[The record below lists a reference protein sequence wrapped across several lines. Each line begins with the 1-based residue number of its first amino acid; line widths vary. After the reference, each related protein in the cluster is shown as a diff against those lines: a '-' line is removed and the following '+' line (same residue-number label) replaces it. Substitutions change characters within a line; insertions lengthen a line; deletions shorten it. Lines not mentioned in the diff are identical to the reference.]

1 MRLKQIKLA
10 GFKSFVDPTVVS
22 LPGSRSA
29 VVGPNGCGKS
39 NVIDAVRWVMGE
51 SSAKNL
57 RGENLTDVIFNGSN
71 GRKPI
76 AMASIELLFDNSDGR
91 IGGQYSAY
99 SEISI
104 RRQVTRDAQSNY
116 FLNGTKCRRRDIQD
130 VFLGTGFGPRSYSI
144 IEQGMISQLV
154 EAKPDELRV
163 YLEEAA
169 GISKYKERRRETENR
184 IKHTRENLDRISD
197 IREELARQLEK
208 LEKQAKAAEKYR
220 KLKQEESLLTAQL
233 FSLRTKI
240 IQSALTLQEKNIG
253 SQELQLER
261 SISEQRNTELNIE
274 TARQESN
281 TISEK
286 FNEIQ
291 AQFYKAGG
299 EIARLE
305 ESIQFNQ
312 QRVSELRNERQRIEG
327 RYVEVKNLLNRDRQE
342 IENLKLQ
349 SAELEPKVQG
359 LESLDHDS
367 QELLRESENKLRAW
381 QTKWDEFSEKASRRV
396 RDLEVQLSRIDH
408 SEQLLS
414 RLGRRAIE
422 LDSLSKQQVIEDD
435 QEVAEMAQEIVDIEE
450 SLRSFDRKIDSSMT
464 SISSLKEEAIFHEE
478 ESERARASLNTLINK
493 LGNLKA
499 VQEVALHQEVNEAED
514 WIKQQELVE
523 AGRLGEVLSVV
534 PGWEP
539 ALEAVLGGFIRA
551 MQVDNLDDFAQSLVG
566 LSAGDIAL
574 VERGSISDSGMASH
588 GLDLP
593 TLASLLR
600 SDSEGAN
607 ALLFGVFAAESS
619 ETALAK
625 RKFLSPGQSIIT
637 RDGFWVGADWVRV
650 LQQAKA
656 EDGIIERGQLIE
668 TLELEVEEAQ
678 VIVDQLSER
687 GSQIRENQEKV
698 ATERE
703 AAQLEANAL
712 NKLLG
717 ERRTQHGVTK
727 VKIDEA
733 AARLVQLKNDRVEVS
748 EQIQHEQQKL
758 FQANRLSEQLEASTK
773 EDATT
778 RDQMIAE
785 KEDLDEKLHKS
796 QIDSRA
802 SNQSLNEAKLASK
815 TLQSNL
821 LAGQAALNRMLEQEG
836 EVQKQLENIDI
847 GIEGSLSPIPAQQA
861 ELKQKLSDRS
871 NLESE
876 MAGQR
881 NKVDEIAEI
890 IDRHETHRRQI
901 EGQVDE
907 IRTILEK
914 IRVER
919 EGLAVQ
925 KENLLD
931 QLRATGVSQE
941 LIEAELS
948 EETTE
953 EGCAEELD
961 RVGRRIQRLG
971 SINLAAIDE
980 YDNESER
987 KSYLDVQAEDLE
999 EALSTLLDA
1008 IKKIDAETRTR
1019 FKETFEIV
1027 NKRFGELFPKVF
1039 GGGRAYLE
1047 LTGEDLLNT
1056 GVALMARPP
1065 GKRNASIHLLSGGEK
1080 AMTAIAL
1087 IFAIFHLNP
1096 SPVCMLDEVDAPLDD
1111 INVSRFADLI
1121 AEMSADVQFLVV
1133 THNKI
1138 TMEMADYLIGVT
1150 MNEPGVSR
1158 LVSVNVEE
1166 AAAMAVV

>member
-22 LPGSRSA
+22 LPGSRCA

-71 GRKPI
+71 GRKPT

-208 LEKQAKAAEKYR
+208 LERQAKAAEKYR
-220 KLKQEESLLTAQL
+220 QLKQEESVLTAQL
-233 FSLRTKI
+233 FSLRTKK
-240 IQSALTLQEKNIG
+240 IQSELTQQETNIG
-253 SQELQLER
+253 NQELQLER
-261 SISEQRNTELNIE
+261 ALSEQRNTELNIE
-274 TARQESN
+274 KARKES
-281 TISEK
+281 TEVSER
-286 FNEIQ
+286 FNGIQ
-291 AQFYKAGG
+291 GQFYKAGG

-305 ESIQFNQ
+305 EAIQFNQ
-312 QRVSELRNERQRIEG
+312 QRVSELRTDRERVEG
-327 RYVEVKNLLNRDRQE
+327 RHAEVKTLLSRDRQE
-342 IENLKLQ
+342 IENLTLQ
-349 SAELEPKVQG
+349 TDELEPKVRE
-359 LESLDHDS
+359 LEVLDRDS
-367 QELLRESENKLRAW
+367 QELLRESENQLKTW
-381 QTKWDEFSEKASRRV
+381 QEKWEEFSEKAAGRA

-422 LDSLSKQQVIEDD
+422 LDSLSKQQVHEDD
-435 QEVAEMAQEIVDIEE
+435 QEVEEMAQEILELEE
-450 SLRSFDRKIDSSMT
+450 SLRLLDRKIDSNMS
-464 SISSLKEEAIFHEE
+464 SIANLKEKTIFHEE
-478 ESERARASLNTLINK
+478 KSERARTSLNALINK

-514 WIKQQELVE
+514 WIRQQDLVE

-551 MQVDNLDDFAQSLVG
+551 MQVDNLDDFAHSLVG

-574 VERGSISDSGMASH
+574 VEKGSISDSGTASH

-650 LQQAKA
+650 LQQAEA

-678 VIVDQLSER
+678 AIVDELNGEGVR
-687 GSQIRENQEKV
+687 LREKQEKV
-698 ATERE
+698 EVERE
-703 AAQLEANAL
+703 QFQLEVNAL

-748 EQIQHEQQKL
+748 EQIRHEQEKL
-758 FQANRLSEQLEASTK
+758 AQANSSSRELEGRK
-773 EDATT
+773 REDAAT
-778 RDQMIAE
+778 REALALE
-785 KEDLDEKLHKS
+785 KESLDQELQKN
-796 QIDSRA
+796 QENSRA
-802 SNQSLNEAKLASK
+802 SNLSVNEARLASK

-821 LAGQAALNRMLEQEG
+821 VAGRAALNRMLEQEL
-836 EVQKQLENIDI
+836 EIKKQLENIDL
-847 GIEGSLSPIPAQQA
+847 GIEGSLSPIPSQQA
-861 ELKQKLSDRS
+861 ELNQKLSDRS
-871 NLESE
+871 DLERE
-876 MAGQR
+876 MALQR
-881 NKVDEIAEI
+881 GKVEEISEI
-890 IDRHETHRRQI
+890 IETHESHRRQI

-907 IRTILEK
+907 IRSILEK

-931 QLRATGVSQE
+931 QLHATGVSPEVVQ
-941 LIEAELS
+941 AELS

-980 YDNESER
+980 YDSESER
-987 KSYLDVQAEDLE
+987 KSYLDAQAEDLE

-1019 FKETFEIV
+1019 FKETFEVV

-1111 INVSRFADLI
+1111 MNVSRFADLI

-1166 AAAMAVV
+1166 AAEMAVV

>member
-22 LPGSRSA
+22 LPGSRCA

-71 GRKPI
+71 GRKPT

-99 SEISI
+99 AEISI

-208 LEKQAKAAEKYR
+208 LERQAKAAEKYR
-220 KLKQEESLLTAQL
+220 KLKQEESVLTAQL
-233 FSLRTKI
+233 FSLRTIK
-240 IQSALTLQEKNIG
+240 IQSELTQQEKNIG
-253 SQELQLER
+253 NQELQLER
-261 SISEQRNTELNIE
+261 VITEQRNTELNIE
-274 TARQESN
+274 KARKESSE
-281 TISEK
+281 ISEK

-291 AQFYKAGG
+291 GQFYKAGG

-312 QRVSELRNERQRIEG
+312 QRVNELRAERERVEG
-327 RYVEVKNLLNRDRQE
+327 RYSEVKDLLTRDRQE
-342 IENLKLQ
+342 IENLRLQ
-349 SAELEPKVQG
+349 SEELEPKVQE
-359 LESLDHDS
+359 LESLDHGS
-367 QELLRESENKLRAW
+367 QESLRESENRLKAW
-381 QTKWDEFSEKASRRV
+381 QNKWDGFSENASGCS
-396 RDLEVQLSRIDH
+396 RDLEVQLARIDH

-435 QEVAEMAQEIVDIEE
+435 QEVAEMAQEIVDLEE
-450 SLRSFDRKIDSSMT
+450 SLRLLDRKIDSSMAA
-464 SISSLKEEAIFHEE
+464 ISSLKEQAIFHEE
-478 ESERARASLNTLINK
+478 ESERSRSSLNSLVNK

-514 WIKQQELVE
+514 WIKQQGLIE

-551 MQVDNLDDFAQSLVG
+551 MQVDSLDDFAHSLVE
-566 LSAGDIAL
+566 LNAGDIAL

-593 TLASLLR
+593 TLASFLR

-650 LQQAKA
+650 LQKSEV

-678 VIVDQLSER
+678 IIVNEFGEK
-687 GSQIRENQEKV
+687 GSRIREKQEKV
-698 ATERE
+698 ETERE
-703 AAQLEANAL
+703 AAQLEVNAL

-727 VKIDEA
+727 VRIDEA

-748 EQIQHEQQKL
+748 DQIGHEQ
-758 FQANRLSEQLEASTK
+758 
-773 EDATT
+773 
-778 RDQMIAE
+778 
-785 KEDLDEKLHKS
+785 EKL
-796 QIDSRA
+796 SRA
-802 SNQSLNEAKLASK
+802 SQLSIELKGRTKENAVTRDALIVEKKALDLELQKIQEGSKVSTQRLNEARVVSK

-821 LAGQAALNRMLEQEG
+821 VAGRSALNRMLEQEK
-836 EVQKQLENIDI
+836 EIQKQLENIDI
-847 GIEGSLSPIPAQQA
+847 GIEGSLSPIPSQQA
-861 ELKQKLSDRS
+861 ELNQKLSDRS
-871 NLESE
+871 DLEKE
-876 MAGQR
+876 MAVQR
-881 NKVDEIAEI
+881 SKVEEISEI
-890 IDRHETHRRQI
+890 IETHESHRRQI

-941 LIEAELS
+941 LIESELS
-948 EETTE
+948 EEATE
-953 EGCAEELD
+953 ENCAEELD
-961 RVGRRIQRLG
+961 RIGRRIQRLG

-987 KSYLDVQAEDLE
+987 KSYLDAQSEDLE

-1065 GKRNASIHLLSGGEK
+1065 GKRNTSIHLLSGGEK

-1121 AEMSADVQFLVV
+1121 AEMSADVQFMVV

>member
-22 LPGSRSA
+22 LPGSRCA

-57 RGENLTDVIFNGSN
+57 RGENLTDVIFNGAN
-71 GRKPI
+71 GRKPTS
-76 AMASIELLFDNSDGR
+76 MASIELLFDNSDGR

-99 SEISI
+99 AEISI

-154 EAKPDELRV
+154 EAKPEDLRV

-197 IREELARQLEK
+197 IREELGRQLEK
-208 LEKQAKAAEKYR
+208 LERQAKAAEKYR
-220 KLKQEESLLTAQL
+220 ELKQDESILTAQL
-233 FSLRTKI
+233 FSLRTR
-240 IQSALTLQEKNIG
+240 QVQAELTQYEKNIG
-253 SQELQLER
+253 TQELQLER
-261 SISEQRNTELNIE
+261 VLSEQRNTELNIE
-274 TARQESN
+274 KSRTESADV
-281 TISEK
+281 SEK
-286 FNEIQ
+286 FNEMQ
-291 AQFYKAGG
+291 SRFYKAGG
-299 EIARLE
+299 EIGRLE
-305 ESIQFNQ
+305 EAIQFNQ
-312 QRVSELRNERQRIEG
+312 QRVAQLRADRKRVED
-327 RYVEVKNLLNRDRQE
+327 RYVEVKNLLTRDQE
-342 IENLKLQ
+342 EINKLTLQSEDLKPKLQ
-349 SAELEPKVQG
+349 RLEELD
-359 LESLDHDS
+359 SSS
-367 QELLRESENKLRAW
+367 QESLRESESRLKVW
-381 QTKWDEFSEKASRRV
+381 QSRWEDFSEIASTQA
-396 RDLEVQLSRIDH
+396 RDLDVQLSRIDY

-435 QEVAEMAQEIVDIEE
+435 QEVAEMAQEILDLEE
-450 SLRSFDRKIDSSMT
+450 SLRSLDRNVDSSMAT
-464 SISSLKEEAIFHEE
+464 ISSVKEQTIFHQE
-478 ESERARASLNTLINK
+478 ESTRALTSLNSLVNE

-514 WIKQQELVE
+514 WIKQHGLSE
-523 AGRLGEVLSVV
+523 AGRLGQVLSVV

-551 MQVDNLDDFAQSLVG
+551 MQVNNLDEIAPALAG
-566 LSAGDIAL
+566 LSAGDISL
-574 VERGSISDSGMASH
+574 VEKGSISDSGMASH

-607 ALLFGVFAAESS
+607 ALLFGVFAAESP
-619 ETALAK
+619 ELALEK

-637 RDGFWVGADWVRV
+637 RDGFWVGADWIRM
-650 LQQAKA
+650 LQKAEA

-668 TLELEVEEAQ
+668 ALELEVEEARLAS
-678 VIVDQLSER
+678 DQLIQKGEHLK
-687 GSQIRENQEKV
+687 EKQES
-698 ATERE
+698 AEQERE
-703 AAQLEANAL
+703 TAQLEINAL

-727 VKIDEA
+727 VRIDEA
-733 AARLVQLKNDRVEVS
+733 ASRLTQLKNDRLEVS
-748 EQIQHEQQKL
+748 EQIRQEQVKL
-758 FQANRLSEQLEASTK
+758 SEASRLSAELESKRTENA
-773 EDATT
+773 AT
-778 RDQMIAE
+778 RDEMSSE
-785 KEDLDEKLHKS
+785 KTDLDLDLERTR
-796 QIDSRA
+796 DFSRA
-802 SNQSLNEAKLASK
+802 ANESLNELRVTLK
-815 TLQSNL
+815 TVQSNL
-821 LAGQAALNRMLEQEG
+821 AASHAAFNRMLEQQE
-836 EVQKQLENIDI
+836 EIQNQLEGIDV
-847 GIEGSLSPIPAQQA
+847 GIDGSGSPIPQQQL
-861 ELKQKLSDRS
+861 ELNQKLSNRS
-871 NLESE
+871 QLEQEMTIQKTKVEEISE
-876 MAGQR
+876 
-881 NKVDEIAEI
+881 V
-890 IDRHETHRRQI
+890 IDRHESHRRQI
-901 EGQVDE
+901 EGQVEE
-907 IRTILEK
+907 IRSILEK

-925 KENLLD
+925 KDNLLD

-941 LIEAELS
+941 VIDADLAEDA
-948 EETTE
+948 TE
-953 EGCAEELD
+953 ENWVEELD

-980 YDNESER
+980 YENESER
-987 KSYLDVQAEDLE
+987 KSYLDAQAEDLE

-1111 INVSRFADLI
+1111 MNVSRFADLI

-1166 AAAMAVV
+1166 AAEMAVV

>member
-10 GFKSFVDPTVVS
+10 GFKSFVEPTVVS
-22 LPGSRSA
+22 LPGSRCA

-71 GRKPI
+71 GRKPTS
-76 AMASIELLFDNSDGR
+76 MASIELLFDNSDGR

-184 IKHTRENLDRISD
+184 IKHTRENLDRIND
-197 IREELARQLEK
+197 IREELGRQLEK
-208 LEKQAKAAEKYR
+208 LERQAKAAEKYR
-220 KLKQEESLLTAQL
+220 ELKKEESLLTAQL
-233 FSLRTKI
+233 FSLRSMK
-240 IQSALTLQEKNIG
+240 IQSELSLQEKSIG
-253 SQELQLER
+253 NQELKLER
-261 SISEQRNTELNIE
+261 TISEQRNTEANIE
-274 TARQESN
+274 RARQESVEITEN
-281 TISEK
+281 
-286 FNEIQ
+286 FNSVQ
-291 AQFYKAGG
+291 GNFYKVGS
-299 EIARLE
+299 EITRLE
-305 ESIQFNQ
+305 EAIQFNQ
-312 QRVSELRNERQRIEG
+312 QRIKQLEEDQQKARERHSEI
-327 RYVEVKNLLNRDRQE
+327 KNLLLRDEKE
-342 IENLKLQ
+342 IR
-349 SAELEPKVQG
+349 ELEARSEISVPKLNELVQ
-359 LESLDHDS
+359 LDQAV
-367 QELLRESENKLRAW
+367 QERLRQAEDQMRQW
-381 QTKWDEFSEKASRRV
+381 QRQWDEFAESSSANA
-396 RDLEVQLSRIDH
+396 RDLEVQQSRVEYT
-408 SEQLLS
+408 EQLLS

-422 LDSLSKQQVIEDD
+422 LDTLSKQQLVEDD
-435 QEVAEMAQEIVDIEE
+435 QGVAEIADEIVTLEE
-450 SLRSFDRKIDSSMT
+450 SLRSLDRSVDQRIA
-464 SISSLKEEAIFHEE
+464 SISSLKERAIIQQDELDQ
-478 ESERARASLNTLINK
+478 ARTNHNSLMNQ

-499 VQEVALHQEVNEAED
+499 VQDVSLRQEASEAED
-514 WIKQQELVE
+514 WIQEQRLQH

-534 PGWEP
+534 PGWER
-539 ALEAVLGGFIRA
+539 ALEIVLGDFIRA
-551 MQVDNLDDFAQSLVG
+551 MQVDNLNDFASSLH
-566 LSAGDIAL
+566 LLTAGDVAL
-574 VERGSISDSGMASH
+574 VEKGSISDAGMGSH
-588 GLDLP
+588 GMDLP

-607 ALLFGVFAAESS
+607 ALLYGVFAAESP
-619 ETALAK
+619 ELAMEK
-625 RKFLSPGQSIIT
+625 RQFLSPGQSIIT

-650 LQQAKA
+650 LHEA
-656 EDGIIERGQLIE
+656 ESQDSIIERGQLIE
-668 TLELEVEEAQ
+668 TLELEVEEHAAT
-678 VIVDQLSER
+678 VNELLSER
-687 GSQIRENQEKV
+687 ARLKKLVEEAES
-698 ATERE
+698 ERE
-703 AAQLEANAL
+703 STQEEINAL
-712 NKLLG
+712 NKVLG

-727 VKIDEA
+727 VRVDEA
-733 AARLVQLKNDRVEVS
+733 AARMVQLKNDRSEVS
-748 EQIQHEQQKL
+748 DQIRQEK
-758 FQANRLSEQLEASTK
+758 EKLEAAVLLVAELESKKTEDQATK
-773 EDATT
+773 ERLA
-778 RDQMIAE
+778 A
-785 KEDLDEKLHKS
+785 
-796 QIDSRA
+796 SR
-802 SNQSLNEAKLASK
+802 QSLEAGLLELQRDSKESIQELNDLKLSVK
-815 TLQSNL
+815 TIQSSIS
-821 LAGQAALNRMLEQEG
+821 ARRTALNRTREQEAEIKEQLTSIEAGIEASKNPIPVQRSEMERKLEQ
-836 EVQKQLENIDI
+836 
-847 GIEGSLSPIPAQQA
+847 
-861 ELKQKLSDRS
+861 RS
-871 NLESE
+871 NLEKEMTVQKHKVEEISE
-876 MAGQR
+876 
-881 NKVDEIAEI
+881 VI
-890 IDRHETHRRQI
+890 ETNEVHRRRI
-901 EGQVDE
+901 ESEIDE
-907 IRTILEK
+907 IRSVLER

-931 QLRATGVSQE
+931 QMRATGVPQE
-941 LIEAELS
+941 LIEADIGEDAK
-948 EETTE
+948 EEDWV
-953 EGCAEELD
+953 EELD
-961 RVGRRIQRLG
+961 RVARRIQRLG

-980 YDNESER
+980 YGNESER
-987 KSYLDVQAEDLE
+987 KTYLDSQAEDLE
-999 EALSTLLDA
+999 TAMSTLLDA

-1027 NKRFGELFPKVF
+1027 NTRFGELFPKVF

-1047 LTGEDLLNT
+1047 LTGEDLLDT

-1065 GKRNASIHLLSGGEK
+1065 GKRNSSIHLLSGGEK

-1111 INVSRFADLI
+1111 MNVARFADLI
-1121 AEMSADVQFLVV
+1121 AEMSADVQFMVV

>member
-22 LPGSRSA
+22 LPGSRCA

-71 GRKPI
+71 SRKPT

-99 SEISI
+99 AEISI
-104 RRQVTRDAQSNY
+104 RRQVTRDSQSNY

-197 IREELARQLEK
+197 IRDELARQLEK
-208 LEKQAKAAEKYR
+208 LERQAKAAEKYR
-220 KLKQEESLLTAQL
+220 KLKQEESVLTAQL
-233 FSLRTKI
+233 FSLRTIK
-240 IQSALTLQEKNIG
+240 IQSKLTQQEKDIG
-253 SQELQLER
+253 NQELQLER
-261 SISEQRNTELNIE
+261 VLTEQRNTELNIE
-274 TARQESN
+274 IARKESN
-281 TISEK
+281 EISEK
-286 FNEIQ
+286 FNKIQ
-291 AQFYKAGG
+291 SQFYKAGG

-312 QRVSELRNERQRIEG
+312 QRVHELRAERERVEG
-327 RYVEVKNLLNRDRQE
+327 RYSEVKDLLTRDRQE
-342 IENLKLQ
+342 IENLRMQ
-349 SAELEPKVQG
+349 SEELEPKLQE
-359 LESLDHDS
+359 LESLDHGS
-367 QELLRESENKLRAW
+367 HELLRESESRLKAW
-381 QTKWDEFSEKASRRV
+381 QNKWDEFSEKSSGCS

-422 LDSLSKQQVIEDD
+422 LDSLSKQQVLEDD
-435 QEVAEMAQEIVDIEE
+435 QEVAEMAQEIVDLEE
-450 SLRSFDRKIDSSMT
+450 SLRLLDRKIDSSIT
-464 SISSLKEEAIFHEE
+464 SISSLKEQAIFHEE
-478 ESERARASLNTLINK
+478 ESERSRSSLNSLINK

-514 WIKQQELVE
+514 WIKEQGLVE
-523 AGRLGEVLSVV
+523 VGRLGEVLSVV

-551 MQVDNLDDFAQSLVG
+551 MQVDSLDDFAHSLVELG
-566 LSAGDIAL
+566 AGDIAM

-607 ALLFGVFAAESS
+607 ALLFGVFAAESP

-650 LQQAKA
+650 LQQVEA

-678 VIVDQLSER
+678 IIADELSEK
-687 GSQIRENQEKV
+687 GSRIREKQESV
-698 ATERE
+698 EDERE
-703 AAQLEANAL
+703 AAQLEVNAL

-748 EQIQHEQQKL
+748 DQIRHEQEKL
-758 FQANRLSEQLEASTK
+758 SQANQLSTELKTITNENAV
-773 EDATT
+773 T
-778 RDQMIAE
+778 RDAIVAE
-785 KEDLDEKLHKS
+785 KEALDLELQKL
-796 QIDSRA
+796 QEYSRA
-802 SNQSLNEAKLASK
+802 STQSLNEARVVSK

-821 LAGQAALNRMLEQEG
+821 EAGRAALNRMLEQEK
-836 EVQKQLENIDI
+836 EIQTQLENIDV
-847 GIEGSLSPIPAQQA
+847 GIEGSLSPIPTQQA
-861 ELKQKLSDRS
+861 ELNKKLSDRS
-871 NLESE
+871 DLERE
-876 MAGQR
+876 MAVQSS
-881 NKVDEIAEI
+881 KVEEISEI
-890 IDRHETHRRQI
+890 IDRHESHRRQV

-931 QLRATGVSQE
+931 QLHATGVSPE
-941 LIEAELS
+941 LIESEMS
-948 EETTE
+948 EEATE
-953 EGCAEELD
+953 EGCGEELD

-987 KSYLDVQAEDLE
+987 KSYLDAQAEDLE

-1111 INVSRFADLI
+1111 INVARFADLI
-1121 AEMSADVQFLVV
+1121 AEMSADVQFMIV

-1166 AAAMAVV
+1166 AAVMAVV